1 MVGLAVFAGLAAAG
15 CFVYWQHLK
24 TRPEYTLSL
33 IVHAA
38 QTDDRET
45 LYRLIDSDAVVDD
58 MAPQVMK
65 KAAELYGRGLPP
77 QILSQLE
84 SAAAPLIPLIKGRVR
99 NELPAAVKQRTSDL
113 SHTPRWLLTLAAPRY
128 LDVTVSGETA
138 SVRSKLPE
146 HTFEVK
152 MKKVN
157 DVWVVVGVTDEA
169 FAKAVAEAIGE
180 SLIKIIKDR
189 RPSAGGLPIDP
200 AHIDR
205 LLKKAD
211 DLLNP

>member
-1 MVGLAVFAGLAAAG
+1 MAAVG
-15 CFVYWQHLK
+15 CFLYWHHLT

-33 IVHAA
+33 IVQAA
-38 QTDDRET
+38 QADDRET
-45 LYRLIDSDAVVDD
+45 LHRLIDSDAVVDD

-77 QILSQLE
+77 QIILQLE
-84 SAAAPLIPLIKGRVR
+84 SVAAPLIPLVKGRVR
-99 NELPAAVKQRTSDL
+99 SEFPAAVKQRTSEFRD
-113 SHTPRWLLTLAAPRY
+113 TPRWLIAVAAPRY
-128 LDVTVSGETA
+128 LDVTVAGDTA

-152 MKKVN
+152 MKRIDN
-157 DVWVVVGVTDEA
+157 AWVVVGVTDEA
-169 FAKAVAEAIGE
+169 FAEAVAEAIGE